1 MKRNLKILAVSIS
14 VLACGSIYAED
25 ITICT
30 QVLPSKTDKLGE
42 NQVGGIGGE
51 IITKALAAKK
61 ISFKMNWLPWKRAQ
75 EETLAN
81 SDKQSFIIP
90 FTRNAEREPNY
101 NWVSKLYDAET
112 VFITKKGTTKLNSIS
127 EAKGKK
133 IGVLLGSSYET
144 AISNEKNGLNKAD
157 IEAVPNDATNAKK
170 LEATKIYAWYTG
182 VIGAIATFNVE
193 KMAIDSFE
201 FGNKIDIEENY
212 IATSK
217 GTAKEL
223 VEKVKDAIEAFK
235 KTAEYKTIIKKY
247 TGK

>member
-1 MKRNLKILAVSIS
+1 MLRNVKILAISIS
-14 VLACGSIYAED
+14 ALACSAVYAED
-25 ITICT
+25 VTICT

-51 IITKALAAKK
+51 IITKAFAAKK

-81 SDKQSFIIP
+81 SDKKSFIIP

-112 VFITKKGTTKLNSIS
+112 VFITKKGTAKLNTIA

-133 IGVLLGSSYET
+133 IGVLLGSSYEA
-144 AISNEKNGLNKAD
+144 AIANEKNGLTKSD
-157 IEAVPNDATNAKK
+157 IEGVPNDSTNAKK
-170 LEATKIYAWYTG
+170 LEAGKIYAWYTG
-182 VIGAIATFNVE
+182 VIGAIATFNAE

-223 VEKVKDAIEAFK
+223 VDKVKDAIDSFK
-235 KTAEYKTIIKKY
+235 KTAEYKAIIKKY